1 MNRKHDVAGFRA
13 NPGAPCRF
21 FASGVFLDRKR
32 GAFQLLGLVLG
43 SVVALSSQV
52 RANDIGSGLAQVA
65 PFQQPRPTMSPLSR
79 SEEPVTSTRETSGT
93 GFFVDDV
100 GHLLTARHAA
110 ENCARLIV
118 VKEGRAV
125 VAHLVALSP
134 SVDLA
139 LLKIP
144 RTLGLAAVF
153 PEGAGVG
160 PNDMVF
166 ASAYDT
172 LPAHRGMLANATVA
186 ADSGSRS
193 GALMIDSDVTF
204 GASGAPVLDGRGLVQ
219 GIISRKIGSS
229 RVVAVGATEAK
240 GFLAANGVRFAKDDR
255 AQIAAASARSG
266 RAGSISVKV
275 VCSLT

>member
-1 MNRKHDVAGFRA
+1 MAGQHDVAGVRA
-13 NPGAPCRF
+13 KPGAPCRRHTL
-21 FASGVFLDRKR
+21 GMFLNRKR
-32 GAFQLLGLVLG
+32 IAFRLLGLVLG
-43 SVVALSSQV
+43 SVGGLIPQA
-52 RANDIGSGLAQVA
+52 RANDVGSRLAQPA

-79 SEEPVTSTRETSGT
+79 SEEPVTSTREMSGT

-110 ENCARLIV
+110 ENCTRLIV

-125 VAHLVALSP
+125 PAHLVALSP

-153 PEGAGVG
+153 PEGTGVSA
-160 PNDMVF
+160 NDMVF

-186 ADSGSRS
+186 AASGSRS
-193 GALMIDSDVTF
+193 GVLMIDSDVTF

-240 GFLAANGVRFAKDDR
+240 GFLAANGIRFAKDDR

-275 VCSLT
+275 VCSLI